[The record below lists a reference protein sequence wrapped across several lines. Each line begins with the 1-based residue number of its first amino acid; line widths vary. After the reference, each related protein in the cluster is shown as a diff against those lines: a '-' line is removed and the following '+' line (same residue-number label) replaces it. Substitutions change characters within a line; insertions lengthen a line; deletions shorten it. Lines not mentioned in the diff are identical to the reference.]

1 MADITPATRRMTYAE
16 LGSARGISPKSA
28 ERLAQR
34 RHWPRQLGNDG
45 IARVLVPFGE
55 DRVSPR
61 RQGRHHAP
69 DNGANVRERL
79 EASVPDIG
87 DVIRAAIRE
96 VIVPL
101 SAQLEVAN
109 RRADRAER
117 RAECLDEQLADVLA
131 AARIA
136 RDDVGGL
143 RAELDAR
150 KQWGPWRR
158 LRGR

>member
-69 DNGANVRERL
+69 DNGERL

>member
-1 MADITPATRRMTYAE
+1 MTYAE

-34 RHWPRQLGNDG
+34 RRWPRQLGNDG

-61 RQGRHHAP
+61 RQGGHPAP
-69 DNGANVRERL
+69 DIGADVGERL

-101 SAQLEVAN
+101 SAQLDVAT
-109 RRADRAER
+109 RRADRAQR
-117 RAECLDEQLADVLA
+117 LAECVDEEQLADVPA

-136 RDDVGGL
+136 RDDAAGL
-143 RAELDAR
+143 RAELNAR
-150 KQWGPWRR
+150 KQWGLWRR
-158 LRGR
+158 LRGGDGAFG